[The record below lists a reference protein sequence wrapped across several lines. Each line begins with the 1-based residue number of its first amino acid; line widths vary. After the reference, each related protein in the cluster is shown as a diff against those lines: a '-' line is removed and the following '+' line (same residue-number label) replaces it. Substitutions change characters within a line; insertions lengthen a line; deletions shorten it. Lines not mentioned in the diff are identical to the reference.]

1 MTTANSTTL
10 VQRRFVEFV
19 RTHNLIQS
27 GDRILVALS
36 GGVDSVV
43 LTDLLLTLRS
53 ELAIQASAAHL
64 NHRIRGDEADR
75 DEAFVKNLCRERQ
88 IVCHVSRQDV
98 QQYSRQHK
106 KSLETA
112 ARECRYQFLK
122 SVAKENHFNKIA
134 TGHSASDQVETI
146 IDHWLRGSGV
156 RGLSGMP
163 PVQGDI
169 IRPLL
174 FATRKEINIYAEEN
188 GLQFCQDSSN
198 ADCDFKRNR
207 IRHMLL
213 PMLQQHF
220 NPNMPATLLRMG
232 SIMREIDD
240 YLAGEA
246 EAALQNCVK
255 RKTPSKIILDIHQ
268 YLAYFNIIKKY
279 MLLCAFS
286 ELAGGTRYITFDMFD
301 RIETLVYNRST
312 GSHLHISEDAELYIN
327 RDELVIQHR
336 SDTAKNLTIPHLSG
350 HFRLWEGFTLEIKHA
365 ETTLAE
371 IEKNTNPNIAWVD
384 TDKIQLPL
392 TVRTF
397 KHGDMFFPLNLDG
410 SKKVSDF
417 FINSKVPVYQRTDI
431 PILESLGQIVW
442 ICGYRQDDRFK
453 ITHSTKNVCQFIL
466 STSQ

>member
-1 MTTANSTTL
+1 MSTVNSTTL
-10 VQRRFVEFV
+10 LQSRFVQFV
-19 RTHNLIQS
+19 RTNNLIRS
-27 GDRILVALS
+27 GDCILLALS

-53 ELAIQASAAHL
+53 ELAIQVGAAHL

-75 DEAFVKNLCRERQ
+75 DEDFVKNMCRERQ
-88 IVCHVSRQDV
+88 IICHSSRQDV
-98 QQYSRQHK
+98 HQYGRQHK

-122 SVAKENHFNKIA
+122 SVASENHFNKIA

-163 PVQGDI
+163 PLQGEI

-174 FATRKEINIYAEEN
+174 FATRKEIDHYAQEN

-198 ADCDFKRNR
+198 ADLNFKRNR
-207 IRHMLL
+207 IRHLLL

-232 SIMREIDD
+232 NIMREIDG
-240 YLAGEA
+240 YLAREA

-255 RKTPSKIILDIHQ
+255 HKTPSKIILDIHQ

-301 RIETLVYNRST
+301 RIETLVYNRLT
-312 GSHLHISEDAELYIN
+312 GSHLQISEDAELYVN

-336 SDTAKNLTIPHLSG
+336 SDTAKNLTIPHLQG
-350 HFRLWEGFTLEIKHA
+350 LFRLWEGFTLEIKHA

-397 KHGDMFFPLNLDG
+397 KRGDMFFPLNLDG

-431 PILESLGQIVW
+431 PILESQGQIVW

-453 ITHSTKNVCQFIL
+453 ITHNTKNVCLFIL
-466 STSQ
+466 STLQ